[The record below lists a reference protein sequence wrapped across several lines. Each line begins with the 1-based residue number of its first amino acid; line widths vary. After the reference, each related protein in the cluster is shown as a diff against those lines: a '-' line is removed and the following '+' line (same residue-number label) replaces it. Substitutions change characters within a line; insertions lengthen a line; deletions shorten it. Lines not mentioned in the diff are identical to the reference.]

1 MLDYLIVFKVTKPR
15 RFQNLFEILKNYIL
29 CQFVVSMCPL
39 LTVYKVI
46 EVSRR
51 QGKGMKLLVIYSTY
65 LIPRIILNVK
75 LKNIYVKQRLC
86 TCSI

>member
-51 QGKGMKLLVIYSTY
+51 QGKGMKLLVIYIFNSPDHPQCKIKKY
-65 LIPRIILNVK
+65 LCQAAFVC
-75 LKNIYVKQRLC
+75 V
-86 TCSI
+86 